1 MSNPDDDATLG
12 APDTTPPQAA
22 PESRVS
28 LTVPDPE
35 PTEDR
40 MLTLEEL
47 LTEAR
52 LPEDYARICLRADLE
67 AELTLIDT
75 ELASLVDAEGN
86 LVDDDDERDLGDAG
100 SAAAR
105 AQALADRRRTTAAEM
120 AKSVRFVRFRG
131 LSAAASAA
139 FDEEHA
145 VKDTSNARK
154 VAEFN
159 DKLVAATAVNP
170 TITVE
175 QMAQYRDHLGPRSI
189 AQLTRIAQK
198 VCTRG
203 GVDVPKSP
211 VSSLSLTP
219 R

>member
-1 MSNPDDDATLG
+1 MSNPDDDSTLG
-12 APDTTPPQAA
+12 APDTTTPQAA

-47 LTEAR
+47 LAEAR

-86 LVDDDDERDLGDAG
+86 LVDDDEERDLGDAG

-105 AQALADRRRTTAAEM
+105 AQVLADRRRTTHAEM

-131 LSAAASAA
+131 LSSAAADK
-139 FDEEHA
+139 FNEEHG
-145 VKDTSNARK
+145 VKDANARR
-154 VAEFN
+154 VVEFN

-175 QMAQYRDHLGPRSI
+175 QMAQYREHLGPRSI
-189 AQLTRIAQK
+189 KELTRIAEK

-211 VSSLSLTP
+211 VSSLSLGL